1 MMRTRIALEDRPWR
15 AQSKRAAVGLDS
27 PRASPA
33 VDIRAFVPQ
42 ACGLQRPIRLA
53 DRTHA
58 VTPFLA
64 MEFSK
69 HAAVLEAD
77 GHRIIKLNVGQPD
90 FGAPPAVVRA
100 MRASLDESRTSYT
113 PAVGIWELRR
123 AIAGHYAT
131 RHGVEL
137 DPARVLVTAGASA
150 ALLLLTAALVNPGDE
165 VLVADPSYPCNRHFL
180 SSFGAEVVLVPT
192 TPATRYQLDAAL
204 LRQHWGPRTRGVM
217 VATPSN
223 PTGTSVPEAELAAMC
238 RDVEDRDGWRII
250 DEIYLGLQDGAP
262 RTVLAN
268 DPGALVINSFSKY
281 FGMTGWR
288 LGWCVVPSGLVP
300 VLERLAQ
307 NYYICPSAPAQ
318 HAAVAGFDDES
329 IAICE
334 QRRAQLARRRE
345 LVLHG
350 LRGIGLDVP
359 VAPDGAFYVYIDIS
373 ATGLDAMAFCERVL
387 REAHVALT
395 PGYDFGHARAGQHVR
410 LSYAAAEGELVE
422 ALQRLGAIIP
432 RL

>member
-1 MMRTRIALEDRPWR
+1 
-15 AQSKRAAVGLDS
+15 
-27 PRASPA
+27 
-33 VDIRAFVPQ
+33 
-42 ACGLQRPIRLA
+42 
-53 DRTHA
+53 
-58 VTPFLA
+58 

-69 HAAVLEAD
+69 HAAVLEAE

-100 MRASLDESRTSYT
+100 MRVALDENRTSYT
-113 PAVGIWELRR
+113 PALGIWELRR
-123 AIAGHYAT
+123 AIANHYAT
-131 RHGVEL
+131 AYGVDL
-137 DPARVLVTAGASA
+137 DPGRVLVTAGASA
-150 ALLLLTAALVNPGDE
+150 ALLLLTAALVDPGDE

-180 SSFGAEVVLVPT
+180 SSFGADVKLVPT

-204 LRQHWGPRTRGVM
+204 LQHHWGPRTRGVM
-217 VATPSN
+217 MATPSN

-238 RDVEDRDGWRII
+238 RYVDEHDGWRIV
-250 DEIYLGLQDGAP
+250 DEIYFGLQDGKP
-262 RTVLAN
+262 RTALAS
-268 DPGALVINSFSKY
+268 DGDALVISSFSKY

-288 LGWCVVPSGLVP
+288 LGWCVVPSAMVP

-318 HAAVAGFDDES
+318 YAAVASFDPES

-334 QRRAQLARRRE
+334 ERRAQLVRRR
-345 LVLHG
+345 G
-350 LRGIGLDVP
+350 LILEGLKAIGLDVP
-359 VAPDGAFYVYIDIS
+359 VPPDGAFYVYIDIAS
-373 ATGLDAMAFCERVL
+373 TGLDAMAFCERAL

-410 LSYAAAEGELVE
+410 LSYAATEADLGE
-422 ALQRLGAIIP
+422 ALQRLGTLVS